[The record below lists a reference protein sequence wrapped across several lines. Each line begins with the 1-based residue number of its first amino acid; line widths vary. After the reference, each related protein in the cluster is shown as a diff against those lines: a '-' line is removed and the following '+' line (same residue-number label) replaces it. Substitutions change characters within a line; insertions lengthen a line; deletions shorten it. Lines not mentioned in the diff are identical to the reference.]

1 MNPLLNFQVNGG
13 CERYTFI
20 LGLDEMALP
29 SEIGLYFDFNVT
41 ADGIPSGCPGLELFN
56 STYFDLS
63 KQSPYFNK
71 KFRLS

>member
-1 MNPLLNFQVNGG
+1 
-13 CERYTFI
+13 
-20 LGLDEMALP
+20 MALP

-63 KQSPYFNK
+63 KQSPEFEKNIQMLQNGAYDSRIYSK
-71 KFRLS
+71 IAWRMYTVL